1 MYLRGQWLYVELLSL
16 HSYPEALT
24 NPIREGET
32 QINRIM
38 AFSEETQESLLLLS
52 AFLHERIS

>member
-1 MYLRGQWLYVELLSL
+1 MYLRGQWLYVELLGL

-38 AFSEETQESLLLLS
+38 AFSEET
-52 AFLHERIS
+52 